1 MGDVQAVGGLSWNGE
16 AKARDE
22 QVESWGNE
30 TRNQRVR
37 FREKRAW
44 GVPADVSQDGHLG
57 IELAGWDVDPC
68 ARREEEKDW
77 DPLEVLPPLPLPG
90 APALLP
96 MPGTSAPAP
105 TSLPSA
111 VPALLPT
118 STHILAH
125 KKGFKVCFGGSTHL

>member
-1 MGDVQAVGGLSWNGE
+1 MNKWNPGEMKQGTRGLGSG
-16 AKARDE
+16 
-22 QVESWGNE
+22 
-30 TRNQRVR
+30 
-37 FREKRAW
+37 KRGHG

-68 ARREEEKDW
+68 ARREEKKDW

-111 VPALLPT
+111 VPALLLT
-118 STHILAH
+118 SARILAH